1 MSATDELR
9 AELTKRGVEWRYK
22 DERTTYWY
30 GTFSGMEWCE
40 WTAIDYNGYLRI
52 TCADCGELL
61 TPAQVI
67 AATLGDVPHLPYF
80 WTHDDALHIELPRLP
95 ESISVR
101 LPDQRDREVGSARTW
116 QYTQDS
122 GTCKDVCNSV
132 SEFTCSVC
140 GFNCD
145 LTSWISLFDGDDG
158 RHRHHH
164 HGTPNYCPNCGRRVV
179 EVDE

>member
-1 MSATDELR
+1 MTATDELR
-9 AELTKRGVEWRYK
+9 RMLDERGVEWEDGGEGLTIIPVQDGVPRAWTVNTWPSGK
-22 DERTTYWY
+22 DM
-30 GTFSGMEWCE
+30 G
-40 WTAIDYNGYLRI
+40 
-52 TCADCGELL
+52 DCLWVQNRHPL
-61 TPAQVI
+61 TPEQAI
-67 AATLGDVPHLPYF
+67 AATIGDVPHLPYF
-80 WTHDDALHIELPRLP
+80 WTADGTLHVELPRLP

-101 LPDQRDREVGSARTW
+101 LPNQRDREVGSARTW
-116 QYTQDS
+116 QYTRDN

-164 HGTPNYCPNCGRRVV
+164 HGTPNYCPNCGRKV
-179 EVDE
+179 VDE